1 MENYFE
7 EVEYYHDIL
16 LNKPEGKP
24 GRIYLKSRGLTK
36 ETAIKWKLGYSP
48 IGCIPDCYKGETYM
62 FWEKLWGRLTI
73 PVRSSTDENI
83 YETISGR
90 LVEPIKTREKNP
102 KYDHYIFPARNV
114 LFGLCENKVNI
125 FLNDKAVITEGQLDV
140 ISAWK
145 KGIKIVCSSFGA
157 HAGLSHMILLNRY
170 TDNIYVIYDN
180 DEAGN
185 KGAKNAEK
193 IAKENKLKL
202 KIKHPFPDGVD
213 MDKWVQT
220 HTAEEFFKIIDY
232 NKDDFLVNKLNKIL
246 KGE

>member
-1 MENYFE
+1 MQKMVGVIN
-7 EVEYYHDIL
+7 D
-16 LNKPEGKP
+16 N
-24 GRIYLKSRGLTK
+24 LKSVINGIRTHRDDTEKKLNAINAKIDEKIKEASRHKTDVDASRALITSFENEIASLEKDLKELTERFADKNFVGILDAANK
-36 ETAIKWKLGYSP
+36 EINTRI
-48 IGCIPDCYKGETYM
+48 I
-62 FWEKLWGRLTI
+62 EKRAQI
-73 PVRSSTDENI
+73 
-83 YETISGR
+83 
-90 LVEPIKTREKNP
+90 
-102 KYDHYIFPARNV
+102 
-114 LFGLCENKVNI
+114 
-125 FLNDKAVITEGQLDV
+125 
-140 ISAWK
+140 
-145 KGIKIVCSSFGA
+145 
-157 HAGLSHMILLNRY
+157 NRY